1 MIIWWDGIYM
11 SYLDIIVIIAFYMLL
26 GLKLTSPKDRS
37 SDLSADSRISLHT
50 SKANLNKR
58 SKVSSKT
65 HRYTDILNKL
75 IEHPISNRLKNQL
88 SSSYSS
94 DRKQFLS
101 NSFETHESPH
111 IKGDILHFTF
121 KANDRNRLSTT
132 PVRLSEEEDIEWDN
146 VVLPPR
152 AMNISFGGKH
162 TIGAD
167 LKPAQPLS
175 RKRRRIVLVRKFTED
190 EARKNVN
197 DQENQTDF
205 THSFEHLLQ
214 RPHDKIRYFT
224 PNRVQTSKNKAVCRF
239 PSFENHVKPFQQ
251 KHWTGRTLFSEI
263 ERLGL
268 DGFKKMWHD
277 KLNEPRSQKIAR
289 RVKSKPLVVNGSGFH
304 A

>member
-1 MIIWWDGIYM
+1 
-11 SYLDIIVIIAFYMLL
+11 MLL
-26 GLKLTSPKDRS
+26 GLKLTSPKDS
-37 SDLSADSRISLHT
+37 SPKFGADSRISLHT
-50 SKANLNKR
+50 SKASLNKR
-58 SKVSSKT
+58 SNVSSIT
-65 HRYTDILNKL
+65 YRYTDILNKL
-75 IEHPISNRLKNQL
+75 IEHPISNRRKNQL

-94 DRKQFLS
+94 DRNQLLS
-101 NSFETHESPH
+101 NSFETHESLP
-111 IKGDILHFTF
+111 IKDDIIHFTF

-146 VVLPPR
+146 VILPPR
-152 AMNISFGGKH
+152 AMNISFGGKKA
-162 TIGAD
+162 IGAD
-167 LKPAQPLS
+167 IKPAQPLS
-175 RKRRRIVLVRKFTED
+175 RKRRRIVLIRKFTED
-190 EARKNVN
+190 EARTNVN

-205 THSFEHLLQ
+205 THSFDHLLQ
-214 RPHDKIRYFT
+214 RPNDKSRYYT
-224 PNRVQTSKNKAVCRF
+224 PKRVQTSENKAICRF

>member
-1 MIIWWDGIYM
+1 
-11 SYLDIIVIIAFYMLL
+11 MLL
-26 GLKLTSPKDRS
+26 SLKLTSPKDRS
-37 SDLSADSRISLHT
+37 SDFCADSRISLHT

-58 SKVSSKT
+58 INTSSKT
-65 HRYTDILNKL
+65 YRYTDILNKL
-75 IEHPISNRLKNQL
+75 IEHPISNRLKNPL

-94 DRKQFLS
+94 DRQQFLTHS
-101 NSFETHESPH
+101 IETHESPH

-121 KANDRNRLSTT
+121 RTNDRNRLSTT

-146 VVLPPR
+146 VILPPK
-152 AMNISFGGKH
+152 AMNISFGVRH
-162 TIGAD
+162 ATGAD

-175 RKRRRIVLVRKFTED
+175 RNRRRIVLVRKFTED

-205 THSFEHLLQ
+205 THSFEHLLP
-214 RPHDKIRYFT
+214 RAFDKNRYFT
-224 PNRVQTSKNKAVCRF
+224 PNRVQTSENKAICRL

-277 KLNEPRSQKIAR
+277 KLNEPRTQKIAK